1 MGDLYLAHHGV
12 KGQKWGVR
20 NDDYTSTS
28 QAPIVRTQ
36 ADKRKS
42 AIKKVAIG
50 AAAVAAIG
58 IGAIAYSQ
66 IKSNSVAFEF
76 GKSYIDSIA
85 QL

>member
-1 MGDLYLAHHGV
+1 MDDLFLAHHGV

-20 NDDYTSTS
+20 NDDYTSIG
-28 QAPIVRTQ
+28 QAPRVRTQ

-85 QL
+85 QI